1 MALTEHRIKTNERG
15 EHVVAFPTDKREF
28 IPPSSYEERLAW
40 IRSSF
45 DSFYNVVKEK
55 EAVKELCTKA

>member
-1 MALTEHRIKTNERG
+1 MALTDHRIKTNKRG
-15 EHVVAFPTDKREF
+15 EHVVAFTTDKNEF
-28 IPPSSYEERLAW
+28 IAPSTYEERLAW

-55 EAVKELCTKA
+55 EAVREFCNKA